1 MDRERES
8 SEWEKIKKER
18 IRVTKVMRKE
28 GLDTNLDRGINKII
42 ISKFIDER

>member
-1 MDRERES
+1 MDREREG
-8 SEWEKIKKER
+8 SEWEKIKKR

-42 ISKFIDER
+42 ISKFIDQR